1 MKVFSEKIIA
11 VFFVLCI
18 AFIPLNFDGKGIQY
32 QITTFIFQDLI
43 QIIQRSF
50 FDNALKNADFSS
62 DTIGLNVFILELFL
76 ISNFVVFGFQI
87 FKIKTQKLIP
97 FSRIAVV
104 YYLAFVLLKYGFD
117 KIFKAQFYL
126 PEPNILH
133 TQFGDLSRDIL
144 YWSTIGT
151 SRFYSISLGIIEV
164 FTAVLLLINRTRVL
178 GLLLAIGVFVNVI
191 LVNFGFDIS
200 VKTFSILL
208 FMATVY
214 AVFPFL
220 KAIFNFLILKK
231 LSTIFESK
239 VKILKNQPL
248 QNGIKTFAIGMM
260 LVLILYPY
268 IVSKKFN
275 DDNFPRLFL
284 HGVYQVTATNQ
295 KSTDFKINRFFIHRK
310 NYLILEDEKGKR
322 IDYFFEMDS
331 IKKQMKLID
340 YQYKVQFIKYS
351 YSSKDSVLQLQFP
364 NFELISKAQ
373 NWRKLRVLQNDF
385 HFTID
390 EIK

>member
-1 MKVFSEKIIA
+1 MKVFFEKISA

-18 AFIPLNFDGKGIQY
+18 VFIPLNYDGKGIQY
-32 QITTFIFQDLI
+32 QITTFIFRDLI
-43 QIIQRSF
+43 QIIQHSF
-50 FDNALKNADFSS
+50 FQNALKNIDFSS
-62 DTIGLNVFILELFL
+62 DTIGLNVLILVLFL
-76 ISNFVVFGFQI
+76 VAIFIAFGLQI
-87 FKIKTQKLIP
+87 FKIKTQKIIV

-126 PEPNILH
+126 PEPNILY

-151 SRFYSISLGIIEV
+151 SRFYSVSLGIIEV

-208 FMATVY
+208 LTATIY

-239 VKILKNQPL
+239 VKILKNQSL
-248 QNGIKTFAIGMM
+248 QNGIKTFVIGMM
-260 LVLILYPY
+260 FVLVLYPHFEF
-268 IVSKKFN
+268 KNFN
-275 DDNFPRLFL
+275 DDDFPRPFL
-284 HGVYQVTATNQ
+284 HGAYEVTETNQ

-322 IDYFFEMDS
+322 IDYVFEMDS
-331 IKKQMKLID
+331 IKNQMKLID
-340 YQYKVQFIKYS
+340 YQSKAQFINYH

>member
-1 MKVFSEKIIA
+1 MKVFEKISAI
-11 VFFVLCI
+11 FFVLCI
-18 AFIPLNFDGKGIQY
+18 IFIPLNVDGKGIQY
-32 QITTFIFQDLI
+32 QITTFLFRDLI
-43 QIIQRSF
+43 QIIQHSF
-50 FDNALKNADFSS
+50 FKNALKNIDFSS
-62 DTIGLNVFILELFL
+62 DTIGLNVLILVLFL
-76 ISNFVVFGFQI
+76 IAVFIVFGLQI
-87 FKIKTQKLIP
+87 FKIKAQKLIL
-97 FSRIAVV
+97 FSRTTVV

-117 KIFKAQFYL
+117 KVFKAQFYL

-164 FTAVLLLINRTRVL
+164 FIAFLLLVNRTRVL

-248 QNGIKTFAIGMM
+248 QNGIKTFVIGMM
-260 LVLILYPY
+260 FVLVLYPY
-268 IVSKKFN
+268 LELKNLN
-275 DDNFPRLFL
+275 DDDFPRPFL
-284 HGVYQVTATNQ
+284 HGAYLVTATNQ
-295 KSTDFKINRFFIHRK
+295 KRTNFKINRFFIHRK

-340 YQYKVQFIKYS
+340 YQSKVQFINYS
-351 YSSKDSVLQLQFP
+351 YCSKDSVLQLQFP
-364 NFELISKAQ
+364 NFELVSKAQ
-373 NWRKLRVLQNDF
+373 NWKKSRVLQNDF